1 MRKLFNFLLVLN
13 FVIANLL
20 VFQAKPAKA
29 EMNVTQGTNYAYLSD
44 IPYES
49 VKTGLG
55 NIKLDKSIDGN
66 TLKLLGADG
75 VEITAT
81 ATFGNATKSGK
92 GNPDLTWIVKSPDNK
107 LTVLVYVKAGYLKY
121 KVFSD
126 GKLVLNESPMGIKL
140 SDIDFTSGLTFKA
153 RKDTTINGT
162 YSVVS
167 GRKSSYTN
175 NANESTLTFTKNGSD
190 LDIIVRAYN
199 DGMAFRYAI
208 GGTGTKVVATES
220 TGFKIPEGSKVRAMP
235 YVHYYENTYN
245 PYNLNDLQSG
255 EYASIF
261 LYKTPED
268 VWALLSEAELN
279 GTYSGSSI
287 KPTAGGL
294 MNFNFTSL
302 QEKYGPVTIV
312 LPFQSPWRAAVI
324 GTAATIAQSN
334 LIENLNPPSKIAD
347 TSWIKP
353 GVTSWTW
360 LNGDPTNDKDTY
372 LRYIDFSAEMGWQ
385 YIICDEGW
393 QSGPGGWYP
402 WMDDVMARAK
412 EKGIGIFVWSNYR
425 NLDTPD
431 KRQEL
436 AQWAAKG
443 IKGIKVDFFESE
455 SQSQL
460 KIYDAIAQAALDNHL
475 MVNFHGA
482 NKPSGERRTYP
493 HIITREA
500 VRGAE
505 YAGRGYPTAS
515 YNTMLPF
522 TRNVVGALDYTP
534 LLTHYFNEDYQT
546 YAHLVALPVIFEAGI
561 QCLADKPDRYR
572 ESKAYD
578 FFKSFPATWD
588 DTKVLEA
595 DPGDYVTIARKSGD
609 NWFLG
614 GITDQVRTSNITL
627 DFLGKGQYYAKLYKD
642 GATNKDIS
650 VKVIEVNNRS
660 NLQIPMILHGGYAI
674 KITKTIPSVPTSITL
689 NQTQATVE
697 QNYLHQGRA
706 ATNEQIK

>member
-1 MRKLFNFLLVLN
+1 
-13 FVIANLL
+13 
-20 VFQAKPAKA
+20 
-29 EMNVTQGTNYAYLSD
+29 
-44 IPYES
+44 
-49 VKTGLG
+49 
-55 NIKLDKSIDGN
+55 
-66 TLKLLGADG
+66 
-75 VEITAT
+75 
-81 ATFGNATKSGK
+81 
-92 GNPDLTWIVKSPDNK
+92 
-107 LTVLVYVKAGYLKY
+107 
-121 KVFSD
+121 
-126 GKLVLNESPMGIKL
+126 
-140 SDIDFTSGLTFKA
+140 
-153 RKDTTINGT
+153 
-162 YSVVS
+162 
-167 GRKSSYTN
+167 
-175 NANESTLTFTKNGSD
+175 
-190 LDIIVRAYN
+190 
-199 DGMAFRYAI
+199 
-208 GGTGTKVVATES
+208 
-220 TGFKIPEGSKVRAMP
+220 
-235 YVHYYENTYN
+235 
-245 PYNLNDLQSG
+245 
-255 EYASIF
+255 
-261 LYKTPED
+261 
-268 VWALLSEAELN
+268 
-279 GTYSGSSI
+279 
-287 KPTAGGL
+287 
-294 MNFNFTSL
+294 
-302 QEKYGPVTIV
+302 
-312 LPFQSPWRAAVI
+312 
-324 GTAATIAQSN
+324 
-334 LIENLNPPSKIAD
+334 
-347 TSWIKP
+347 
-353 GVTSWTW
+353 
-360 LNGDPTNDKDTY
+360 
-372 LRYIDFSAEMGWQ
+372 
-385 YIICDEGW
+385 
-393 QSGPGGWYP
+393 
-402 WMDDVMARAK
+402 
-412 EKGIGIFVWSNYR
+412 
-425 NLDTPD
+425 
-431 KRQEL
+431 
-436 AQWAAKG
+436 
-443 IKGIKVDFFESE
+443 
-455 SQSQL
+455 
-460 KIYDAIAQAALDNHL
+460 